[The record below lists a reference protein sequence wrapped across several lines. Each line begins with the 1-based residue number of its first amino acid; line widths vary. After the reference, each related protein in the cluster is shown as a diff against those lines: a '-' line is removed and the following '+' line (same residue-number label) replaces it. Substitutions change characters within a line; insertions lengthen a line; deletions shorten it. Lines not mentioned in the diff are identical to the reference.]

1 MSLIFIFLRIL
12 SLLTRL
18 FIANQGTGSLVG
30 SDQISRSLPPQHL
43 DSLSHT
49 KVAANQGEAGAHDL
63 AGSWCSAYRRSHPER
78 LAALETPEIEIVDRF
93 GNWHHLIGLK
103 ARAQF
108 WKDGFDM
115 TTRKDSHPECFI
127 QHVRLTGLKAA
138 IAQVTVSYDEGIA
151 LADGNRIP
159 PFSEIHTLV
168 LANVAGRWLITA
180 EDIVQQNSSR

>member
-1 MSLIFIFLRIL
+1 MPVIFTFLRIL

-18 FIANQGTGSLVG
+18 LIANQGKGSLVG

-63 AGSWCSAYRRSHPER
+63 AGSWCSAYRRSDPER
-78 LAALETPEIEIVDRF
+78 LAALETPEMEIVDRF
-93 GNWHHLIGLK
+93 GDWHHLIGLK

-115 TTRKDSHPECFI
+115 TSSKDFHPECFI
-127 QHVRLTGLKAA
+127 QHARLTGLKAA

>member
-1 MSLIFIFLRIL
+1 MSVIFTFLRIL

-18 FIANQGTGSLVG
+18 LLANQGTSSLVG
-30 SDQISRSLPPQHL
+30 SDAISRSLPPGHVEG
-43 DSLSHT
+43 LSHT
-49 KVAANQGEAGAHDL
+49 KVAANQGEAGARDL
-63 AGSWCSAYRRSHPER
+63 AGSWCSAYKRSDPER
-78 LAALETPEIEIVDRF
+78 LAALATPEMEIVDRF
-93 GNWHHLIGLK
+93 GDWHHLIGLK

-115 TTRKDSHPECFI
+115 TSRKDFRPKCFI
-127 QHVRLTGLKAA
+127 QHVRLIGLNAA
-138 IAQVTVSYDEGIA
+138 IAQVTVSYNEGIA
-151 LADGNRIP
+151 LADSNRIP